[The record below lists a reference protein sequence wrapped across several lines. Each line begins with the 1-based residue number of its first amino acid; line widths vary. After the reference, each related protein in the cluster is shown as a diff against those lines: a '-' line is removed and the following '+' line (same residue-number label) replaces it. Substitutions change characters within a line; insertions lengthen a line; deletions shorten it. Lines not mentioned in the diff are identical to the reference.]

1 MIAISS
7 GKGGVGKS
15 TISANIAVALANM
28 GLKIGLVDTDIY
40 GPNIPGILGSHDRPV
55 ANPETGQINPVEAH
69 GIKFISMGL
78 LLEEGAP
85 IIWRGPMLAKMVHQ
99 FLSNV
104 KWGELD
110 ILIAD
115 LPPGTGDVQLT
126 LTQSAPL
133 TSALILTTPSAIA
146 LEDVRRGVEMFR
158 QAEVPIFGLVENMSG
173 FQCDAC
179 DHSEYLFGHGQ
190 SESTAKELGIPF
202 LCDIPVDIKL
212 RECADDG
219 QPAVNNQPTTAGSRA
234 IINLAKDVIGHLEK
248 K

>member
-104 KWGELD
+104 IWGELD

-158 QAEVPIFGLVENMSG
+158 QAEVPIFGLVENMSS

-202 LCDIPVDIKL
+202 LCDVPIDIKL
-212 RECADDG
+212 RECADEG
-219 QPAVNNQPTTAGSRA
+219 QPAVNNQPKTAGSRA
-234 IINLAKDVIGHLEK
+234 IINLAKDVIAYLEK

>member
-1 MIAISS
+1 MLAISS

-15 TISANIAVALANM
+15 TISANIAVALGNI
-28 GLKIGLVDTDIY
+28 GLKVGLMDTDIY

-55 ANPETGQINPVEAH
+55 TNPDTGQIKPIEAH
-69 GIKFISMGL
+69 NIKFISMGL
-78 LLEEGAP
+78 LLEEGSP
-85 IIWRGPMLAKMVHQ
+85 VIWRGPMLAKMINQ

-104 KWGELD
+104 EWGELD

-158 QAEVPIFGLVENMSG
+158 QAEVPILGLVENMSS
-173 FQCDAC
+173 FRCDAC
-179 DHSEYLFGHGQ
+179 NHNEYLFGHGQ
-190 SESTAKELGIPF
+190 SKSTAEELEIPF
-202 LCDIPVDIKL
+202 LCDIPIDIKL
-212 RECADDG
+212 RECADNG
-219 QPAVNNQPTTAGSRA
+219 QPAVFSQPTTAGSEA
-234 IINLAKDVIGHLEK
+234 IINLAKIVIACLEEK
-248 K
+248 